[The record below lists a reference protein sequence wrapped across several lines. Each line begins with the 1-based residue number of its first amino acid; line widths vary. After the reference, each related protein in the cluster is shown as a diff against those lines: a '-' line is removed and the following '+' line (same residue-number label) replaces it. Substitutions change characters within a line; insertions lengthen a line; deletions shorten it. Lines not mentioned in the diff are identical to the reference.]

1 MTARVHVCVF
11 CGSNVG
17 HDPRYAEAAR
27 ALGTTLAQEGLG
39 LVYGGGKVG
48 LMGIVADA
56 TLAAGGTVIGVIPRS
71 LSHEEIEHR
80 GLTSLHVVGSMH
92 ERKAMMSDLA
102 DGGYIA
108 LPGGLGTFEELFE
121 VWTWAQLGH
130 HPKPV
135 GMLNVGG
142 FYDPLLAFLDTTVT
156 GGFVKPQHRAILVV
170 DTEPRS
176 LLARL
181 RGYVPPPRPPWSGVP
196 TP

>member
-1 MTARVHVCVF
+1 MSARLHVCVF
-11 CGSNVG
+11 CGSNLG
-17 HDPRYAEAAR
+17 RDPRHAEAAR
-27 ALGTTLAQEGLG
+27 ALGTTLAEGGIG

-48 LMGIVADA
+48 LMGTVADA
-56 TLAAGGTVIGVIPRS
+56 ALAAGGTVIGVIPRS
-71 LSHEEIEHR
+71 LVDKEVEHT
-80 GLTSLHVVGSMH
+80 GLTSLRVVGSMH

-121 VWTWAQLGH
+121 VWTWAQLGY

-156 GGFVKPQHRAILVV
+156 QGFVKPEHRDMLLV

-181 RGYVPPPRPPWSGVP
+181 ESYVPRVQSKRIE
-196 TP
+196 